1 MIDLKEI
8 IRKHEIARAPVG
20 KGRSAAPFL
29 VLTLSALVLVFGVAL
44 SSFARQED
52 PSGGTVSLSPHERQ
66 WLDRHDGQIRIGITV
81 IPPQILLGDDG
92 YKGLS
97 IDYIRLLERKLGCRF
112 ELAPYP
118 TWNEVIQ
125 AARERRIDMIFAAQ
139 ETPERLHYLL
149 FTEPYIE
156 LPNIIMVRKDKK
168 GGADLKEMQGW
179 NVAASEGSAVH
190 EYLRREFPDLD
201 LRPVADELSGLR
213 KVSLGEVDAM
223 VVEISRASYH
233 IEKAGILNLRVA
245 GDAGLLY
252 RLRFAVRNDW
262 PELRGI
268 LDKGLAAFTA
278 GERREINRR
287 WIVVGDKS
295 FIASREFLISLLAGL
310 GVVVL
315 TIIGAIVWSRT
326 LRRTVKQRT
335 AQLQRE
341 LAERKQTEEALR
353 NTYEYTQ
360 NLISSANVMIIGLDA
375 SGDICM
381 FNTFAEKITGYT
393 MEELAGI
400 DWFEK
405 IVPKDR
411 YAQVWETFR
420 NYREK
425 SGTIPPTFENSILTK
440 SGEERIISWQNSSIT
455 APGQPISTIS
465 FGMDITERKRIEEAL
480 STSEAELRALINA
493 MTDVIFVC
501 NSEGR
506 YLKII
511 DTSSSLSYKSPK
523 EFLGKTLHDIF
534 PKDQAD
540 FFLNYIRQALNTQES
555 VNFEYSLSIENN
567 EIWFNA
573 TISPMSDDK
582 CLMVARD
589 ITERNL
595 AEQERQ
601 ANLKLLESLDQVNR
615 AIQGT
620 DHFEQMMSDVLD
632 VMLAVL
638 DCDRA
643 FLMYPCDPEA
653 ETWQVLMERNKP
665 EYPGVLKLGIEMQMD
680 PDVAETLRILLA
692 ADGPVKFGPGTPY
705 ALPAD
710 VSQRFGFKCFMSM
723 AIHPTGDKPWQFGIH
738 QCSFAREWTPEEER
752 LLKEIG
758 RRLAD
763 GLTSMLMYRDLQESE
778 RRFSTL
784 VNQAADAFFVH
795 DMEGRILEVNRT
807 ACESLGYSMEELLEM
822 SVAEVDAEFITHDH
836 VKNFWGKL
844 TPEQAVTVEG
854 RHKRKDGTTF
864 PVEVRLGLLQLEDRQ
879 VVLALARDITERKSA
894 EEALRQLNEE
904 LEARVNERTSEL
916 ENKSL
921 QLYDSRQALMNLV
934 ADLNENTAQLALA
947 NANLQE
953 LDRLKSMFIA
963 SMSHELRT
971 PLNSI
976 IGFSSIILD
985 EWLGTLNEEQKGKLA
1000 IVLRTGKHLLTL
1012 INDVIDVSK
1021 IEAGK
1026 METTTEEFD
1035 IQDLVGEVLE
1045 LVKKEIEDKGLS
1057 LVVETSSINL
1067 HTDRRRLFQC
1077 LVNLLSNA
1085 VKFTEQG
1092 LVTVKTTILY
1102 EVAAPAGRDL
1112 LQITVSD
1119 TGIGIASADQPR
1131 LFTPFTRI
1139 ASPLKERVKGTG
1151 LGLYLVKKITEE
1163 ILQGQVGLE
1172 SIYGKGSSFFLKI
1185 PLSTNREGGKDENR
1199 PGG

>member
-1 MIDLKEI
+1 MVSKRIVGNSSVRATRSEC
-8 IRKHEIARAPVG
+8 RRAIALLLR
-20 KGRSAAPFL
+20 
-29 VLTLSALVLVFGVAL
+29 TLPILLLAFGVCGA
-44 SSFARQED
+44 SFARQED
-52 PSGGTVSLSPHERQ
+52 PSGGKVSLSPHERQ
-66 WLDRHDGQIRIGITV
+66 WLDSHDGKIRIGITV

-156 LPNIIMVRKDKK
+156 LPNIILVRKDKK
-168 GGADLKEMQGW
+168 GGAALKEMRGW

-252 RLRFAVRNDW
+252 RLRFTVRNDW

-268 LDKGLAAFTA
+268 LDKGLAAFTP

-295 FIASREFLISLLAGL
+295 FIASREFRISLLTGL

-381 FNTFAEKITGYT
+381 FNAFAEKITGYT

-405 IVPKDR
+405 IVPTDR

-420 NYREK
+420 NYQEK
-425 SGTIPPTFENSILTK
+425 TGTIPPTFENPILTK

-511 DTSSSLSYKSPK
+511 DTSPSLSYKSPK

-534 PKDQAD
+534 PKDRAD

-555 VNFEYSLSIENN
+555 VNFEYSLPIENN

-573 TISPMSDDK
+573 TISPMSADK

-601 ANLKLLESLDQVNR
+601 ANLKFYESLDRVNR

-620 DHFEQMMSDVLD
+620 NNLEQMMAKVLD
-632 VMLAVL
+632 EVMTIF
-638 DCDRA
+638 DCDRTYLL
-643 FLMYPCDPEA
+643 FPCDPEA
-653 ETWQVLMERNKP
+653 AFCSVPMECHKP
-665 EYPGVLKLGIEMQMD
+665 EYPGACSREL
-680 PDVAETLRILLA
+680 TLAVEQELADKFHILL
-692 ADGPVKFGPGTPY
+692 DSRSPVKFGPQTGSMQLPPQISERFAIKSMLAT
-705 ALPAD
+705 ALYPR
-710 VSQRFGFKCFMSM
+710 VG
-723 AIHPTGDKPWQFGIH
+723 KPWEFGIH
-738 QCSFAREWTPEEER
+738 QCFGNRTWSSEDER
-752 LLKEIG
+752 TFMEIG
-758 RRLAD
+758 RRLEDA
-763 GLTSMLMYRDLQESE
+763 LSTLLMNRNLQESE
-778 RRFSTL
+778 KRFSTL

-795 DMEGRILEVNRT
+795 DLEGRILDVNQR
-807 ACESLGYSMEELLEM
+807 ACESLGYTREELLLM
-822 SVAEVDAEFITHDH
+822 NVSDVDAEFNTHDH

-854 RHKRKDGTTF
+854 RHKRKNGTTF

-934 ADLNENTAQLALA
+934 ADLNENTAQLAVA
-947 NANLQE
+947 NAKLQE

-1035 IQDLVGEVLE
+1035 IQNLVGEVLE

-1092 LVTVKTTILY
+1092 LVTVKTDILY
-1102 EVAAPAGRDL
+1102 GAAAPAGRDL

-1119 TGIGIASADQPR
+1119 TGIGIASEDQLR

-1139 ASPLKERVKGTG
+1139 GSPLKERVKGSG

-1185 PLSTNREGGKDENR
+1185 PLSTTSEGGKDENR